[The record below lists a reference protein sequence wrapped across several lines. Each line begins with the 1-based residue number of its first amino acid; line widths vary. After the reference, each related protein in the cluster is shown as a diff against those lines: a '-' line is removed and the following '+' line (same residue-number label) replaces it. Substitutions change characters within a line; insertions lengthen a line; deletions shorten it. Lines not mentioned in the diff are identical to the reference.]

1 MCVQEC
7 LTVQFDDISKVLG
20 DEWEAFGAGR
30 DDGADEGE
38 RCAVWWRTEVWR
50 RKWFETVWLNEEGMV
65 GKRGWDAA
73 SVRVVTCVVLE
84 AVRGSEVEADDG
96 MSEGDVGS
104 RHGQRVLLMNTHLDD
119 SGVVARREAAK
130 VLLRVKERLEREWEV
145 DIVVLAG
152 DLNSEADGGAY
163 QILSRSDSGLADAKG
178 CVSEHER
185 YGESNTFT
193 GFDGKGDGEELKRID
208 FVFVGDNSV
217 ASAKELAK
225 GYAVLP
231 NVFEG
236 VRCSDHRA
244 VVVDLVI

>member
-1 MCVQEC
+1 M
-7 LTVQFDDISKVLG
+7 QFDDISRVLG
-20 DEWEAFGAGR
+20 DEWEGFGVGR
-30 DDGADEGE
+30 DDGVDGGE

-50 RKWFETVWLNEEGMV
+50 RRWVETVWLNEDGMV

-84 AVRGSEVEADDG
+84 AVRGREVEAGDG
-96 MSEGDVGS
+96 MSEGDVES
-104 RHGQRVLLMNTHLDD
+104 RNGKRLLLLNTHLDD

-130 VLLRVKERLEREWEV
+130 ILLRVKARLRKEWEV
-145 DIVVLAG
+145 DVVVLAG
-152 DLNSEADGGAY
+152 DLNCEANGEAY
-163 QILSRSDSGLADAKG
+163 QILNATDSGLVDAKG

-185 YGESNTFT
+185 FGESNTFT

-208 FVFVGDNSV
+208 FVFVNDDGV
-217 ASAKELAK
+217 ASATDIVK
-225 GYAVLP
+225 GHTVLP

>member
-1 MCVQEC
+1 M
-7 LTVQFDDISKVLG
+7 QFDYISRVLG
-20 DEWEAFGAGR
+20 DEWDGVGVGR
-30 DDGADEGE
+30 DDGMAQGE
-38 RCAVWWRTEVWR
+38 RCAVWWRKGMWS

-84 AVRGSEVEADDG
+84 AVRGGEVEVDDG
-96 MSEGDVGS
+96 MSEGDVES
-104 RHGQRVLLMNTHLDD
+104 RNGKRVLLMNTHLDD

-130 VLLRVKERLEREWEV
+130 ILLRVKERLRRAWEV
-145 DIVVLAG
+145 DVVVLAG
-152 DLNSEADGGAY
+152 DLNSEANGEAY
-163 QILSRSDSGLADAKG
+163 QVLSASDSGLVDAKG

-208 FVFVGDNSV
+208 FVFVGDDGV
-217 ASAKELAK
+217 ASAEELAK

-231 NVFEG
+231 NVFEE